1 MATATRGQNGRPVL
15 ESERVDPPRR
25 PRLRASK
32 REAILSA
39 SIELFNSQGYDLTS
53 MDAVAAL
60 AGVSKTTVYAHFGDK
75 LALYRAMAES
85 AVTLLDVDF
94 DRLRDDDSLSTFQ
107 KLTTLA
113 KMLVQSLTSE
123 TFIAF
128 HRVMILE
135 ARDKPDLKN
144 RLVPGAPHV
153 VDVVIGIIE
162 KDAARYGYEI
172 KDVRSHAAMFIR
184 IAAATFE
191 VDALLDN
198 SFRPDSELVGR
209 HAAWVTHMFL
219 QSLRPVSLR
228 DVDGETGGE
237 PPTPDYL
244 WLAERV
250 QGG

>member
-1 MATATRGQNGRPVL
+1 MTS
-15 ESERVDPPRR
+15 ESTHAPPRHR
-25 PRLRASK
+25 GRASK
-32 REAILSA
+32 REAILAA
-39 SIELFNSQGYDLTS
+39 SVELFNSQGYDLTS
-53 MDAVAAL
+53 MDAVAAR

-75 LALYRAMAES
+75 LALYRAMAEQ

-94 DRLRDDDSLSTFQ
+94 DRLLGDESLSTFE

-113 KMLVQSLTSE
+113 KMLVESLTSE

-135 ARDKPDLKN
+135 ARDKPDLKS

-153 VDVVIGIIE
+153 VDVVIGILE
-162 KDAARYGYEI
+162 ADAARYGYEI
-172 KDVRSHAAMFIR
+172 RDVREHAALFVR

-191 VDALLDN
+191 VDALLD
-198 SFRPDSELVGR
+198 SGFRPDSELVRR

-219 QSLRPVSLR
+219 KSLRPVSLAE
-228 DVDGETGGE
+228 VDGDLGDA

-244 WLAERV
+244 WLAERIHHD
-250 QGG
+250 